1 MFEVGTEI
9 SDECV
14 EATGISAVRFG
25 RKSEFVTRMIAGEA
39 VVVPVRGQI
48 GDIDAI
54 YHFNEVGAFIWN
66 LLDGKTSVCDI
77 AHAVCL
83 EFEAA
88 REDSERDT
96 LEFVDLLQDAG
107 MIAPILERDS

>member
-1 MFEVGTEI
+1 MST
-9 SDECV
+9 SKLP
-14 EATGISAVRFG
+14 GISAVRFA
-25 RKSEFVTRMIAGEA
+25 RKREFVTRTIAGEA

-54 YHFNEVGAFIWN
+54 YHFNDVGALIWN

-83 EFEAA
+83 EFDVALEN
-88 REDSERDT
+88 SERDT
-96 LEFVDLLQDAG
+96 LEFVDVLQSAG
-107 MIAPILERDS
+107 IIAPTADKDS